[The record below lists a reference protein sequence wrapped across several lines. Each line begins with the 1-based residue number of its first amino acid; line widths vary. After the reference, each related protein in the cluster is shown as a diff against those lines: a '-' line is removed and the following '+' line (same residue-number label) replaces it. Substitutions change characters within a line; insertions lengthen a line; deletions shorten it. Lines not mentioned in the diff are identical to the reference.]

1 MGYMRRILN
10 VIFSICFSIFII
22 TTAIN
27 FTVGFK
33 ELYYYDIDKLNIPKL
48 SHLSKEEI
56 KLNYD
61 YLVEYNLSKDLEDF
75 KMPTIKSSEQ
85 GKIHFEEV
93 RDIFQNLNKI
103 SKSCLIISLV
113 GIALSIKYKDIRILN
128 YTSKSLITIPI
139 ILAIPIIINFEDTFT
154 IFHKIMFSN
163 DYWIFDPRLDPVI
176 NILPEEFFFHAG
188 IMILGIVLLVSIVL
202 YMMYKF
208 ISKKI
213 EQ

>member
-1 MGYMRRILN
+1 MKKILN

-33 ELYYYDIDKLNIPKL
+33 QLYYYDIDKLNIPKL
-48 SHLSKEEI
+48 SNLSKEEI

-61 YLVEYNLSKDLEDF
+61 YLIEYNLSKNVDEF
-75 KMPTIKSSEQ
+75 EMPTIKSSNQ

-93 RDIFQNLNKI
+93 RDIFQNVNKI
-103 SKSCLIISLV
+103 SKICLIISLI
-113 GIALSIKYKDIRILN
+113 GIIIGIKNKDIKILN
-128 YTSKSLITIPI
+128 YTSKALIIIPLV
-139 ILAIPIIINFEDTFT
+139 LAIPMIINFEDTFV
-154 IFHKIMFSN
+154 IFHKLMFSN

-188 IMILGIVLLVSIVL
+188 IMILGIVLAVSIIL
-202 YMMYKF
+202 YTIYKF

>member
-1 MGYMRRILN
+1 MKKILN

-27 FTVGFK
+27 FTVSFK
-33 ELYYYDIDKLNIPKL
+33 QLYYYDIYKLNIPKL
-48 SHLSKEEI
+48 SNLSKEEI

-61 YLVEYNLSKDLEDF
+61 YLIEYNLSKNVDEF
-75 KMPTIKSSEQ
+75 EMPTIKSSNQ

-93 RDIFQNLNKI
+93 RDIFQNVNKI
-103 SKSCLIISLV
+103 SRICLIISLI
-113 GIALSIKYKDIRILN
+113 GIIIGIKNKDIKILN
-128 YTSKSLITIPI
+128 YTSKALIIIPLV
-139 ILAIPIIINFEDTFT
+139 LAIPMIINFEDTFV
-154 IFHKIMFSN
+154 IFHKLMFSN

-188 IMILGIVLLVSIVL
+188 IMILGIVLAVSIIL
-202 YMMYKF
+202 YTIYKF

>member
-1 MGYMRRILN
+1 MKKILN

-27 FTVGFK
+27 FTVAFK

-61 YLVEYNLSKDLEDF
+61 YLVKYNLSKNVKEF

-93 RDIFQNLNKI
+93 RDIFQNINKI
-103 SKSCLIISLV
+103 SKICLFISLI
-113 GIALSIKYKDIRILN
+113 GIAISIRNKDIQILN
-128 YTSKSLITIPI
+128 YTSKALITIPI
-139 ILAIPIIINFEDTFT
+139 ILAIPIIINFEDTFVV
-154 IFHKIMFSN
+154 FHKLMFSN
-163 DYWIFDPRLDPVI
+163 DYWIFDPSLDPVI

-188 IMILGIVLLVSIVL
+188 IMILGIVLLVSIIL
-202 YMMYKF
+202 YMIYKF
-208 ISKKI
+208 ISKK
-213 EQ
+213 

>member
-1 MGYMRRILN
+1 MKKFLN

-27 FTVGFK
+27 FTVSFK
-33 ELYYYDIDKLNIPKL
+33 QLYYYDIYKLNIPKL
-48 SHLSKEEI
+48 SNLSKEEI

-61 YLVEYNLSKDLEDF
+61 YLIEYNLSKNVDEF
-75 KMPTIKSSEQ
+75 EMPTIKSSNQ

-93 RDIFQNLNKI
+93 RDIFQNVNKI
-103 SKSCLIISLV
+103 SRICLIISLI
-113 GIALSIKYKDIRILN
+113 GIIIGIKNKDIKILN
-128 YTSKSLITIPI
+128 YTSKALIIIPLV
-139 ILAIPIIINFEDTFT
+139 LAIPMIINFEDTFV
-154 IFHKIMFSN
+154 IFHKLMFSN

-188 IMILGIVLLVSIVL
+188 IMILGIVLVVSIIL
-202 YMMYKF
+202 YTIYKF

>member
-1 MGYMRRILN
+1 MKKILN

-27 FTVGFK
+27 FTVSFK
-33 ELYYYDIDKLNIPKL
+33 QLYYYDIDKLNIPKL
-48 SHLSKEEI
+48 SNLSKEEI

-61 YLVEYNLSKDLEDF
+61 YLIEYNLSKNVDEF
-75 KMPTIKSSEQ
+75 EMPTIKSSNQ

-93 RDIFQNLNKI
+93 RYIFQNVNKI
-103 SKSCLIISLV
+103 SRICLIISLI
-113 GIALSIKYKDIRILN
+113 GIIIGIKNKDIKILN
-128 YTSKSLITIPI
+128 YTSKALIIIPLV
-139 ILAIPIIINFEDTFT
+139 LAIPMIINFEDTFV
-154 IFHKIMFSN
+154 IFHKLMFSN

-188 IMILGIVLLVSIVL
+188 IMILGIVLAVSIIL
-202 YMMYKF
+202 YTIYKF

>member
-1 MGYMRRILN
+1 MKKILN

-27 FTVGFK
+27 FTVSFK
-33 ELYYYDIDKLNIPKL
+33 QLYYYDIDKLNIPKL
-48 SHLSKEEI
+48 SNLSKEEI

-61 YLVEYNLSKDLEDF
+61 YLIEYNLSKNVDEF
-75 KMPTIKSSEQ
+75 EMPTIKSSNQ

-93 RDIFQNLNKI
+93 RDIFQNVNKI
-103 SKSCLIISLV
+103 SRICLIISLI
-113 GIALSIKYKDIRILN
+113 GIIIGIKNKDIKILN
-128 YTSKSLITIPI
+128 YTSKALIIIPLV
-139 ILAIPIIINFEDTFT
+139 LAIPMIINFEDTFV
-154 IFHKIMFSN
+154 IFHKLMFSN

-188 IMILGIVLLVSIVL
+188 IMILGIVLAVSIIL
-202 YMMYKF
+202 YTIYKF

>member
-1 MGYMRRILN
+1 MKKILN

-27 FTVGFK
+27 FTVAFK
-33 ELYYYDIDKLNIPKL
+33 ELYYYDIDKLNILNL

-61 YLVEYNLSKDLEDF
+61 YLVEYNLSKNVEEF

-93 RDIFQNLNKI
+93 RNIFQNINKI
-103 SKSCLIISLV
+103 SKICLFISLI
-113 GIALSIKYKDIRILN
+113 GIAISIRNKDIQILN
-128 YTSKSLITIPI
+128 YTSKALITIPI
-139 ILAIPIIINFEDTFT
+139 ILAIPIVINFEDTFVV
-154 IFHKIMFSN
+154 FHKLMFSN
-163 DYWIFDPRLDPVI
+163 DYWIFDPSLDPVI

-188 IMILGIVLLVSIVL
+188 IMILGIVLLVSIIL
-202 YMMYKF
+202 YMIYKF
-208 ISKKI
+208 ISKK
-213 EQ
+213 

>member
-1 MGYMRRILN
+1 MKKFLN

-27 FTVGFK
+27 CTVSFK
-33 ELYYYDIDKLNIPKL
+33 QLYYYDIDKLNIPKL
-48 SHLSKEEI
+48 SNLSKEEI

-61 YLVEYNLSKDLEDF
+61 YLIEYNLSKNVDEF
-75 KMPTIKSSEQ
+75 EMPTIKSSNQ

-93 RDIFQNLNKI
+93 RDIFQNVNKI
-103 SKSCLIISLV
+103 SRICLIISLI
-113 GIALSIKYKDIRILN
+113 GIIIGIKNKDIQILN
-128 YTSKSLITIPI
+128 YTSKALIIIPLV
-139 ILAIPIIINFEDTFT
+139 LAIPMIINFEDTFV
-154 IFHKIMFSN
+154 IFHKLMFSN

-188 IMILGIVLLVSIVL
+188 IMILGIVLAVSIIL
-202 YMMYKF
+202 YTIYKF

>member
-1 MGYMRRILN
+1 MKKFLN

-27 FTVGFK
+27 FTVSFK
-33 ELYYYDIDKLNIPKL
+33 QLYYYDIDKLNIPKL
-48 SHLSKEEI
+48 SNLSKEEI

-61 YLVEYNLSKDLEDF
+61 YLIEYNLSKNVDEF
-75 KMPTIKSSEQ
+75 EMPTIKSSNQ

-93 RDIFQNLNKI
+93 RYIFQNVNKI
-103 SKSCLIISLV
+103 SRICLIISLI
-113 GIALSIKYKDIRILN
+113 GIIIGIKNKDIKILN
-128 YTSKSLITIPI
+128 YTSKALIIIPLV
-139 ILAIPIIINFEDTFT
+139 LAIPMIINFEDTFV
-154 IFHKIMFSN
+154 IFHKLMFSN

-188 IMILGIVLLVSIVL
+188 IMILGIVLAVSIIL
-202 YMMYKF
+202 YTIYKF

>member
-1 MGYMRRILN
+1 MKKILN

-27 FTVGFK
+27 FIVSFK
-33 ELYYYDIDKLNIPKL
+33 QLYYYDIYKLNIPKL
-48 SHLSKEEI
+48 SNLSKEEI

-61 YLVEYNLSKDLEDF
+61 YLIEYNLSKNVDEF
-75 KMPTIKSSEQ
+75 EMPTIKSSNQ

-93 RDIFQNLNKI
+93 RDIFQNVNKI
-103 SKSCLIISLV
+103 SRICLIISLI
-113 GIALSIKYKDIRILN
+113 GIIIGIKNKDIKILN
-128 YTSKSLITIPI
+128 YTSKALIIIPLV
-139 ILAIPIIINFEDTFT
+139 LAIPMIINFEDTFV
-154 IFHKIMFSN
+154 IFHKLMFSN

-188 IMILGIVLLVSIVL
+188 IMILGIVLVVSIIL
-202 YMMYKF
+202 YTIYKF